1 MDKKFIEEIKRIRKN
16 SGLTQAELDSLLN
29 IHQTHLSKI
38 ESGEREPTKDI
49 IKRIGLELGV
59 DFKEF
64 MDEYFPNRKTN
75 LIGEQLRSVKEQIKN
90 LVISLPIEIPCYL
103 QRSEIHDDKTIIHY
117 EYSANKG
124 LSASD
129 LLPTMAHLDI
139 ASHDNPMVK
148 GVFNERYYD
157 YPRTDPTDLL
167 IVNRTIT
174 PIDNGPESGKFH
186 PNHWSKYTRV
196 LIITK
201 KMYNGF
207 KKHPALY
214 IGMGKV
220 LTKLS
225 GKKLKVY
232 DLMQVSR
239 VRQGTKKE
247 KPVWS
252 KYDGPFQSSIEA
264 KDTMDDL
271 NRDVKSTTYHTKT
284 YPQKRT
290 QISYQVLK
298 RNATAEEIQDIEDEE
313 NEFQA
318 EILEAE
324 LEDKKAAAIVKPK
337 EKIKKQK

>member
-16 SGLTQAELDSLLN
+16 SGLTQAELASLLN

-196 LIITK
+196 LIRTK

-207 KKHPALY
+207 KIHPALY
-214 IGMGKV
+214 IG
-220 LTKLS
+220 S
-225 GKKLKVY
+225 GKSLIKLTGKSQKIFDFIDY
-232 DLMQVSR
+232 DVIGVIVSR
-239 VRQGTKKE
+239 RVYMGLSKSGSVLE
-247 KPVWS
+247 S
-252 KYDGPFQSSIEA
+252 KYGITKNNNHYAYGSEQPSPFKYSPKKDFRQQS
-264 KDTMDDL
+264 
-271 NRDVKSTTYHTKT
+271 
-284 YPQKRT
+284 
-290 QISYQVLK
+290 
-298 RNATAEEIQDIEDEE
+298 
-313 NEFQA
+313 F
-318 EILEAE
+318 
-324 LEDKKAAAIVKPK
+324 
-337 EKIKKQK
+337 